1 MGGVL
6 PCGPDPRDAVTPFER
21 EGARLYFSR
30 GRPVPSADVCGIKDQ
45 ALSWWILEVALEMG
59 LLKRGTPHFFFFW
72 LAGGQLLLQ
81 TISCKW
87 WPFLGGKCMFFYFGA
102 LLFSQFSHWTVFG
115 VASWSSQFAAPNIW
129 ARKNSSAEFKVVRH
143 GFHSIQ
149 KPKVFLAISYAL
161 AVWRCFLDIEVS
173 FCGHL
178 LTALCFDQ
186 FPLTV

>member
-6 PCGPDPRDAVTPFER
+6 PCCPDPRDAVTPFER

-30 GRPVPSADVCGIKDQ
+30 GRPVSSADVCGIKDQ

-87 WPFLGGKCMFFYFGA
+87 WPFLGGKCMFFILGPCYSASFPIGQCLKLPHDPASLLRQTSGLERIHRLNSKWFGTA
-102 LLFSQFSHWTVFG
+102 FIRSKS
-115 VASWSSQFAAPNIW
+115 
-129 ARKNSSAEFKVVRH
+129 R
-143 GFHSIQ
+143 
-149 KPKVFLAISYAL
+149 
-161 AVWRCFLDIEVS
+161 RCF
-173 FCGHL
+173 
-178 LTALCFDQ
+178 
-186 FPLTV
+186 